1 MSCCTILFAK
11 NPVPGQVKTRLL
23 PLLSPEGAASLYR
36 AFLVDW
42 CNAVSAL
49 PASDLV
55 VAYTPF
61 DGLSDLKALIGGLA
75 MYIPQGD
82 SGLGE
87 RLTAVSLWA
96 CNQDYEKFLIVG
108 SDSPTLPIAYIKGA
122 MELLESRDVVIGPST
137 DGGYYLVGFSK
148 SGADRTIPVIF
159 QGIAWSTE
167 HVLRATLEKIDGTNA
182 TLGLLPPW
190 YDVDTPS
197 DLEFL
202 RDHLF
207 AMRLAGC
214 RAPAPTTER
223 ELEKWLG
230 STD

>member
-1 MSCCTILFAK
+1 MSCCTIVFVK

-42 CNAVSAL
+42 CTAL
-49 PASDLV
+49 SELPGSDLV
-55 VAYTPF
+55 IAYTPP
-61 DGLSDLKALIGGLA
+61 DGLHGLKTLIGEGA
-75 MYIPQGD
+75 TYIPQGD

-87 RLTAVSLWA
+87 RLTAVSRWA
-96 CNQDYEKFLIVG
+96 CNRDYEKFLIVG
-108 SDSPTLPIAYIKGA
+108 SDSPTLPIAYIERG
-122 MELLESRDVVIGPST
+122 MELLDSRDLVIGPST
-137 DGGYYLVGFSK
+137 DGGYCLIGFSK

-159 QGIAWSTE
+159 QDIAWSTE
-167 HVLRATLEKIDGTNA
+167 HVLRETLEKVDGTNA

-202 RDHLF
+202 RDHLY
-207 AMRLAGC
+207 AIRLAGG
-214 RAPAPTTER
+214 RAPSPRTEQ
-223 ELEKWLG
+223 ELDKWL
-230 STD
+230 SC